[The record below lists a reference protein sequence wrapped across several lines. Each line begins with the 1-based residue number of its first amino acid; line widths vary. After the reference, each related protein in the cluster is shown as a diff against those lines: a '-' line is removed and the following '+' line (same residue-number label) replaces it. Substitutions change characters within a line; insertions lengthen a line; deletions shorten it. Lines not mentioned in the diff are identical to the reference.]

1 MLDLYRFNFADM
13 EDVVLQD
20 RSKSDVYDEGQWL
33 SPVGNA
39 AQEWT
44 MSASGSVNTDD
55 PTRLSKILFMEKGR
69 TDAKAVGKMTCVSGA
84 GVRGRTDVFLTAEG
98 PTMTVGKALTLKKD
112 TDNVVKLALAST
124 GDVVKAHVFMK
135 PADDRDGALHFEL
148 VTAYVL

>member
-44 MSASGSVNTDD
+44 MSSSSTVSTDNA
-55 PTRLSKILFMEKGR
+55 TRLAKILFMEKGR

-84 GVRGRTDVFLTAEG
+84 GVRGRTDVFLTSDG
-98 PTMTVGKALTLKKD
+98 PAMTVGKPLTLTKD
-112 TDNVVKLALAST
+112 TDSIVKLALATT
-124 GDVVKAHVFMK
+124 GDIVKAHVFMK
-135 PADDRDGALHFEL
+135 PADDSEGALHFEL